1 MESLYL
7 QDIPAEVLKQQWP
20 EHASQFGLIEPCIRY
35 LFLHGPL
42 ADISQQSTS
51 LENYKGRESK

>member
-35 LFLHGPL
+35 LFLHGP
-42 ADISQQSTS
+42 
-51 LENYKGRESK
+51 